1 MHPQT
6 SEEAQRKVEFVT
18 TETAC
23 DRRKLTVCLTL
34 TYATRMLTRSALIY
48 LSRQE
53 GLKDFAARF
62 KLFKKLTTRF
72 VAGETID
79 EATAFIREMNTDGCS
94 ASFDH
99 LNESVANPAEA
110 EQEVAEYLQILNRI
124 DETGINSNVSIKLTQ
139 FGLELD
145 PELAYKNAR
154 AVVAD
159 AARRGNFVRV
169 DMEGSNVTQVTLDIF
184 KRLRAEFEL
193 NDVGIVLQSYLRR
206 TYADAQE
213 LIKLP
218 ARIRICKGAY
228 NEPPEVS
235 FPDKNDVDE
244 SYVRVMRLLLSSG
257 IYHGIATHDPRMIEA
272 TIDFSKKEGIPKE
285 AFEFQMLY
293 GVRRDLQ
300 RQLAKDGYNMR
311 IYVPYGKHWYPYFM
325 RRLAERPAN
334 IWFVFKNLLK
344 G

>member
-1 MHPQT
+1 
-6 SEEAQRKVEFVT
+6 
-18 TETAC
+18 
-23 DRRKLTVCLTL
+23 
-34 TYATRMLTRSALIY
+34 MLTKSVLIY
-48 LSRQE
+48 LSRKE
-53 GLKDFAARF
+53 GLKEFAARF

-79 EATAFIREMNTDGCS
+79 EATAAIRELNAEGCT

-99 LNESVANPAEA
+99 LQESVSNPAEA
-110 EQEVAEYLQILNRI
+110 EAEVREYLEILARI
-124 DETGINSNVSIKLTQ
+124 DETGIKSNVSIKLTQ

-154 AVVAD
+154 VIVAD

-169 DMEGSNVTQVTLDIF
+169 DMEASTVTEVTIDIF
-184 KRLRAEFEL
+184 KRLRAEFGL
-193 NDVGIVLQSYLRR
+193 NDVGIVLQSCLRR
-206 TYADAQE
+206 TMDDAGA
-213 LIKLP
+213 LVKLP
-218 ARIRICKGAY
+218 ARVRICKGAY
-228 NEPPEVS
+228 LEPPEVA
-235 FPDKNDVDE
+235 FPEKKDTDE
-244 SYVRVMRLLLSSG
+244 NYIRVMQLLLSSG
-257 IYHGIATHDPRMIEA
+257 IYHGIATHDPKMIDA
-272 TIDFSKKEGIPKE
+272 TIQYAQQKGIGKE

-311 IYVPYGKHWYPYFM
+311 VYVPYGKHWYPYFM

-334 IWFVFKNLLK
+334 IWFVMKNLFK

>member
-1 MHPQT
+1 M
-6 SEEAQRKVEFVT
+6 V
-18 TETAC
+18 
-23 DRRKLTVCLTL
+23 
-34 TYATRMLTRSALIY
+34 TRSALIY

-62 KLFKKLTTRF
+62 RPFKKLTTRF

-79 EATAFIREMNTDGCS
+79 EAVAAIRELNAEGCS

-99 LNESVANPAEA
+99 LNESVANASEAEA
-110 EQEVAEYLQILNRI
+110 EVKEYLRVLSRI
-124 DETGINSNVSIKLTQ
+124 DDTGINSNVSIKLTQ

-154 AVVAD
+154 AVVED

-169 DMEGSNVTQVTLDIF
+169 DMESSAVTQVTIDIF
-184 KRLRAEFEL
+184 KRLRAEFGL

-206 TYADAQE
+206 TYDDAQQ
-213 LIKLP
+213 LVKLP

-228 NEPPEVS
+228 NEPPEVA
-235 FPDKNDVDE
+235 FPDKKDTDAN
-244 SYVRVMRLLLSSG
+244 YIRVMQLLLSSG
-257 IYHGIATHDPRMIEA
+257 IYHGIATHDPKMIEA
-272 TIDFSKKEGIPKE
+272 TIAFAQREGIGKD

-311 IYVPYGKHWYPYFM
+311 VYVPYGKHWYPYFM

-334 IWFVFKNLLK
+334 IWFVLKNLFK